1 MYKNSSFKVGIIGWR
16 GMVGQV
22 LLERFNATNGLINQ
36 AIFLFSSQTIDAT
49 SISLNAK
56 TVSLERSDDI
66 IALGQCEILISCQGS
81 AYTQRMLPMLRQ
93 QGWQGYWLDAASHL
107 RLDPKALLV
116 LDPINQAAIELAL
129 LNDQKTFVGPNCCT
143 SLLLLALQ
151 GLYDKNIIQHTD
163 THTYQAISG
172 AGSTQLKNYLMQI
185 CAASDIIG
193 LDDIIHTCHQLEQ
206 SNHTLLNNVIPWVD
220 ALSDHG
226 ATKEELKFAREATKL
241 HNKETPISA
250 TCVRV
255 NALRCHSQSV
265 TLTLNKNYPLDDIK
279 HWLAHGNAWTKLIDD
294 DAPEL
299 LSPKPISNTLD
310 VAVGRIRQDA
320 YRPNV
325 IHLFTI
331 GDQLL
336 WGAAEPLVRTC
347 QMILTH
353 LNQALGTKTDQ
364 VDCVK

>member
-56 TVSLERSDDI
+56 TVSFERSDDI
-66 IALGQCEILISCQGS
+66 IALGQCDILISCQGS
-81 AYTQRMLPMLRQ
+81 AYTQHMLPVLRQ
-93 QGWQGYWLDAASHL
+93 QGWHGYWLDAASHL
-107 RLDPKALLV
+107 RLDSKTLLV
-116 LDPINQAAIELAL
+116 LDPINQVSIESAL
-129 LNDQKTFVGPNCCT
+129 MNNQKTFVGPNCCT

-151 GLYDKNIIQHTD
+151 GLYDKDIIQHVD

-172 AGSTQLKNYLMQI
+172 AGSTQLKNYLTQVH
-185 CAASDIIG
+185 AASTDIN
-193 LDDIIHTCHQLEQ
+193 LDNIIQTCNQLEKN
-206 SNHTLLNNVIPWVD
+206 NHSLLNNVIPWVD
-220 ALSDHG
+220 VLSDHG
-226 ATKEELKFAREATKL
+226 ATKEELKFAKEATKI
-241 HNKETPISA
+241 HGKETPISA

-255 NALRCHSQSV
+255 NALRCHSQSI
-265 TLTLNKNYPLDDIK
+265 TLTLNKNHPLDDIK
-279 HWLAHGNAWTKLIDD
+279 HWLSHGNTWIKLIDD

-310 VAVGRIRQDA
+310 IAVGRIRQDS

>member
-1 MYKNSSFKVGIIGWR
+1 MHQNSSFKIGVIGWR

-22 LLERFNATNGLINQ
+22 LLERFNATNGLANQ
-36 AIFLFSSQTIDAT
+36 VVSLFSSRTIDAA

-56 TVSLERSDDI
+56 TVTFERSDDI
-66 IALGQCEILISCQGS
+66 IALGQCDILISCQGS
-81 AYTQRMLPMLRQ
+81 AYTQSMLPVLRQ
-93 QGWQGYWLDAASHL
+93 QGWHGYWLDAASHL
-107 RLDPKALLV
+107 RLDPETLLV
-116 LDPINQAAIELAL
+116 LDPINQAAIESAL
-129 LNDQKTFVGPNCCT
+129 MNDQKTFVGPNCCT

-151 GLYDKNIIQHTD
+151 GLYDKNIIQHVD

-172 AGSTQLKNYLMQI
+172 AGSTQLKNYLTQV
-185 CAASDIIG
+185 CAASAHIS
-193 LDDIIHTCHQLEQ
+193 LDDIIQTCHQLEQ
-206 SNHTLLNNVIPWVD
+206 NNHSLLNNVIPWVD
-220 ALSDHG
+220 VLSDHG
-226 ATKEELKFAREATKL
+226 ATKEELKFAKEATKL
-241 HNKETPISA
+241 HGKGTLISA

-279 HWLAHGNAWTKLIDD
+279 NWLAHGNAWTKLIDD

-299 LSPKPISNTLD
+299 LSPKLISNTLD
-310 VAVGRIRQDA
+310 IAIGRIRQDA